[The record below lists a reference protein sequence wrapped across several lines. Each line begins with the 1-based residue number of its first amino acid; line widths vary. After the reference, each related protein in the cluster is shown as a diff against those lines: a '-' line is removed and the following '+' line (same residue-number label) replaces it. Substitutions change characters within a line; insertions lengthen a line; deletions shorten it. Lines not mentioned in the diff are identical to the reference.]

1 MGNLFFL
8 VITAILLAVAI
19 FYLIS
24 YIKDRRTN
32 ILTFTRKK

>member
-1 MGNLFFL
+1 MA
-8 VITAILLAVAI
+8 AILLAVAI

-32 ILTFTRKK
+32 KLTFTRKK